1 MSAQTIRAK
10 ILVID
15 DDPDVMKAFTKML
28 ERHGYEVMQAN
39 YALPA
44 LFRAARQPPDLILVD
59 LDMPI
64 MNGLEL
70 LHQFKHHHETR
81 NIPVMVVTGSSDP
94 ADHEAAVKAGC
105 AGFITKP
112 VGMQEFIERVEGC
125 LLQAVHRKAEP
136 KAVVPE
142 AEEKPD
148 ESTRSKAHPRM

>member
-1 MSAQTIRAK
+1 K
-10 ILVID
+10 ILIID
-15 DDPDVMKAFTKML
+15 DDPEVMKAFTKML

-70 LHQFKHHHETR
+70 LHQFKHHYETR
-81 NIPVMVVTGSSDP
+81 NIPVMVVTGSANP
-94 ADHEAAVKAGC
+94 ADHDAAVKAGC

-112 VGMQEFIERVEGC
+112 VGMNEFLERVAEC
-125 LLQAVHRKAEP
+125 LLQAGNRPASLPADEDEP
-136 KAVVPE
+136 DAAV
-142 AEEKPD
+142 K
-148 ESTRSKAHPRM
+148 SKAHPRL